1 MKTHELPGGTMIL
14 LSNLENKVYECM
26 MHEEVCKEDM
36 SERDAYVAQ
45 QLVNKGMCARTQ
57 SEGKTYYKQA
67 PRSFE

>member
-26 MHEEVCKEDM
+26 HEEVCKEDM
-36 SERDAYVAQ
+36 SERDAFVAQ

-57 SEGKTYYKQA
+57 REGKTYFKQA

>member
-36 SERDAYVAQ
+36 PERDAYVAQ
-45 QLVNKGMCARTQ
+45 QLVNKGMCVLEHNVKVKHTLAN
-57 SEGKTYYKQA
+57 
-67 PRSFE
+67 

>member
-36 SERDAYVAQ
+36 SSV
-45 QLVNKGMCARTQ
+45 MHM
-57 SEGKTYYKQA
+57 
-67 PRSFE
+67 

>member
-1 MKTHELPGGTMIL
+1 
-14 LSNLENKVYECM
+14 

-57 SEGKTYYKQA
+57 REGKTYFKQA